1 MTNTL
6 KKDLTEKLEKFITK
20 RFSALKNI
28 QFLSAAYSDY
38 LLLDPNDRPP
48 MNSMLRLLET
58 SFGKFEV
65 DTLGVNLFDNRP
77 EFLMSLSGSA
87 GKAEHAI
94 FCQFSVSYA
103 LIEIKS
109 IEIVQGEVLKFEQI
123 NEDDAEQIFSYMQR
137 KLEQES
143 VSPQKLPDFLKISQN

>member
-28 QFLSAAYSDY
+28 QFLSAAYSEY

-65 DTLGVNLFDNRP
+65 DTLAVNLLDNGP
-77 EFLMSLSGSA
+77 EFLMSLSGDA
-87 GKAEHAI
+87 GKADHAI
-94 FCQFSVSYA
+94 FCQFALSYA

-109 IEIVQGEVLKFEQI
+109 IEIVQGEVLKFEQF
-123 NEDDAEQIFSYMQR
+123 NEDDAELIFSYMQR
-137 KLEQES
+137 KLEWES

>member
-6 KKDLTEKLEKFITK
+6 KRELTEKLEKFITK

-28 QFLSAAYSDY
+28 QFLAGAYSDY

-65 DTLGVNLFDNRP
+65 DTLAVNLLDNRP
-77 EFLMSLSGSA
+77 EFLMSLSGST
-87 GKAEHAI
+87 GKADYSI
-94 FCQFSVSYA
+94 FCQFSLSYA

-123 NEDDAEQIFSYMQR
+123 NEDDAELICSYMQR
-137 KLEQES
+137 KLEWES
-143 VSPQKLPDFLKISQN
+143 ASPQKLPDFLKISQN